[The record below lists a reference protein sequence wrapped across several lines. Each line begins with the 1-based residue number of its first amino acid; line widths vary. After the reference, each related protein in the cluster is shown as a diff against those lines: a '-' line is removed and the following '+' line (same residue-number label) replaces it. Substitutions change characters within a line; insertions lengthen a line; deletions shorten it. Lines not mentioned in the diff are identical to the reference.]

1 MPLANNGAERL
12 KMARSE
18 EKAAS
23 ANTATGQSL
32 ENSYTGQAGSE
43 LGSLLPAFETEAAHP
58 AGFAPAD
65 LAKMNTA
72 AEQSAGGSV
81 AGAVGQGNLEAARTR
96 NAGAFQPALD
106 SAAATAG
113 RTLSQ
118 DALGVDQRNAMLKEQ
133 QRQEG
138 LKGMLGLYD
147 TQTGAGLNALGESNQ
162 AINAGTNAANST
174 QNMWMGPLNSVL
186 SNVTKMPAGL

>member
-1 MPLANNGAERL
+1 
-12 KMARSE
+12 MARSE
-18 EKAAS
+18 EKAAQ
-23 ANTATGQSL
+23 ANAKTGQSL
-32 ENSYTGQAGSE
+32 ENSYTGQAGAE
-43 LGSLLPAFETEAAHP
+43 LGNLLPAFETEAAHP

-65 LAKMNTA
+65 LAKMNTGA
-72 AEQSAGGSV
+72 QQSAGGSV
-81 AGAVGQGNLEAARTR
+81 AGAVGEGNLEAARTR

-147 TQTGAGLNALGESNQ
+147 TQTGAGLSALGESNQ
-162 AINAGTNAANST
+162 AVNAGTNAANST
-174 QNMWMGPLNSVL
+174 QNMWMGPLEQIM
-186 SNVTKMPAGL
+186 SNGQRAASSLG